1 MVLVVAQQCEYP
13 LKMVQMVNL
22 CYIYFTIKNKTEKW
36 GGGDRTKA
44 KCLLSRSLQLT
55 NFYYLI
61 HLDKRILFGAKK
73 N

>member
-36 GGGDRTKA
+36 GGGTELKLNA
-44 KCLLSRSLQLT
+44 FCQ
-55 NFYYLI
+55 
-61 HLDKRILFGAKK
+61 GAYS
-73 N
+73 